1 MKLLSHLI
9 VWCAIALA
17 VLSILTSCDPQRKL
31 HKALDE
37 IAKHP
42 IESAKYCADK
52 YPVIPIIDSSLYLE
66 SKRKIDSI
74 TSILDTSKIITERER
89 AELILEIERLKSIR
103 PDCDSI
109 CDPVYRLAAKEADR
123 ANKIEA
129 NYKALLFEL
138 KNIKPIIKTEK
149 DSALTEF
156 YRLKYIDS
164 ESKYQEL
171 FKKYHEAVEQG
182 FEYKKQ
188 RNKMRLWFWILV
200 GAISGYTFLRVR
212 KLIPF

>member
-1 MKLLSHLI
+1 MKLFKHLLI
-9 VWCAIALA
+9 WCAILLTIVALA
-17 VLSILTSCDPQRKL
+17 SCNPQRKL
-31 HKALDE
+31 QKALDE

-52 YPVIPIIDSSLYLE
+52 YPVIPRVDSSLYLD

-74 TSILDTSKIITERER
+74 ISLLDTSKIITEKER
-89 AELILEIERLKSIR
+89 VALVSEIERLKSIR

-109 CDPVYRLAAKEADR
+109 CDPVYRLAAKEANR
-123 ANKIEA
+123 ANKFES
-129 NYKALLFEL
+129 NYKALLLEI
-138 KNIKPIIKTEK
+138 KNIKPVVKTEI
-149 DSALTEF
+149 DSALTEQ
-156 YRLKYIDS
+156 YRLQNIKC

-171 FKKYHEAVEQG
+171 FLKYEQSVEQG
-182 FEYKKQ
+182 FQYKKQ

-200 GAISGYTFLRVR
+200 GAIGGYTFLRFR